1 LASLLAEER
10 QMKERSRRSPG
21 PTGQAALRRTGEANV
36 FRVEP
41 AGIAGWVVYLVGD
54 PKTYGFLNRELA
66 AAYAQKLARE
76 NRPSV
81 VVVIEADGTVVQGWE
96 FPAEQQTLA

>member
-1 LASLLAEER
+1 
-10 QMKERSRRSPG
+10 MKEMSPG
-21 PTGQAALRRTGEANV
+21 PTGPSTPRRSGEANV
-36 FRVEP
+36 FRVEA
-41 AGIAGWVVYLVGD
+41 AGIAGWAVYLVGD

-66 AAYAQKLARE
+66 STYAQKLARE

-96 FPAEQQTLA
+96 FPAEQQTVA